1 MRDILLD
8 THIWIWISIEQY
20 ENLSKKAKEAVK
32 QAKRKWISA
41 ISMWELAK
49 LVEKNRIAFSIP
61 LISWI
66 KRSLFECE
74 ILVAHLEP
82 EICVESCSLQGFHQD
97 PVDQLIV
104 ATSRV
109 LSLPLISADRRIQE
123 FKGVRIIW

>member
-1 MRDILLD
+1 MKDILLD

-61 LISWI
+61 LIS
-66 KRSLFECE
+66 
-74 ILVAHLEP
+74 
-82 EICVESCSLQGFHQD
+82 
-97 PVDQLIV
+97 
-104 ATSRV
+104 
-109 LSLPLISADRRIQE
+109 
-123 FKGVRIIW
+123 

>member
-1 MRDILLD
+1 VKDILLD

-61 LISWI
+61 LIS
-66 KRSLFECE
+66 
-74 ILVAHLEP
+74 
-82 EICVESCSLQGFHQD
+82 
-97 PVDQLIV
+97 
-104 ATSRV
+104 
-109 LSLPLISADRRIQE
+109 
-123 FKGVRIIW
+123 